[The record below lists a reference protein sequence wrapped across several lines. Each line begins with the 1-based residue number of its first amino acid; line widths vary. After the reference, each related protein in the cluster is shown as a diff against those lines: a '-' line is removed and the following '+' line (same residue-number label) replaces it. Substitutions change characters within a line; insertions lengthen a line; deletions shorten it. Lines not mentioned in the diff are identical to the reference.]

1 MAHVEEEGR
10 GWVLFC
16 DNIIIIVVFGEI
28 VDEIPNPSEVGFL
41 GR

>member
-10 GWVLFC
+10 GRVLFC
-16 DNIIIIVVFGEI
+16 DNIIIIVFGEL
-28 VDEIPNPSEVGFL
+28 VDEIPDPLEVGFL